1 MATGNF
7 KSMDKFPL
15 IATGDKYCKI
25 CPECGCTMDAHADT
39 CDECEHDLQAVK
51 AVYDEFAMEYT
62 CREMEAV
69 AERLTEGQDFF
80 KVTVES
86 GYYGGIQFYVDEKFY
101 EVENWTNEDAQDEFG
116 ICRSECLRRYKVAE
130 NFVRKGLEKAS
141 KEMGLDKLA
150 ITARF
155 SNGETWYSK
164 EA

>member
-15 IATGDKYCKI
+15 IATGNKYCKI
-25 CPECGCTMDAHADT
+25 CPECGCAMDEHADK
-39 CDECEHDLQAVK
+39 CDECGHDLKDVE
-51 AVYDEFAMEYT
+51 AVYDEFAMEET

-80 KVTVES
+80 KVSVES
-86 GYYGGIQFYVDEKFY
+86 GHYGGVQFFVEDKFY
-101 EVENWTNEDAQDEFG
+101 DVENWTNDDAQDEFG

-164 EA
+164 VA

>member
-15 IATGDKYCKI
+15 IATGNKYCKI
-25 CPECGCTMDAHADT
+25 CPECGCTMDEYADK
-39 CDECEHDLQAVK
+39 CDECGHDLTDVK
-51 AVYDEFAMEYT
+51 AVYDDIAMDDT

-69 AERLTEGQDFF
+69 AKRLTEGQDFF
-80 KVTVES
+80 EVTVES
-86 GYYGGIQFYVDEKFY
+86 GYYSGIQFYVYEKFY
-101 EVENWTNEDAQDEFG
+101 DVENWTNEDAQDEFG

-130 NFVRKGLEKAS
+130 NFVRKGLEKART
-141 KEMGLDKLA
+141 EMGLDKLA

-164 EA
+164 VA